1 MKKVFEWSIQKVFE
15 LMKVYESIRKYMKV
29 NEN

>member
-15 LMKVYESIRKYMKV
+15 LMKVYESIRKFMKV